1 MGVAHLVLAQ
11 PTLAVLGDQRP
22 SRQTVVDLGAP
33 AAHRTRSAPTDIDI
47 ACQASHVDRDRTA
60 AASRGVRPGI
70 PIGRPRTDHTVNCE
84 PRRDR
89 PRDYGDNIPGDD
101 ELGLIGDVSAGR
113 RVIELGISDNGN
125 AIALA
130 RLGAKAISVD
140 PDPDRI
146 GELRLAATDAE
157 VWVECH
163 EGDLGDLGFAP
174 SGTIDVVLSVHTLDV
189 VDDLGRILRQVH
201 RVLKPGAPFVLVLDH
216 PFAAVGIE
224 RATARSGATAT
235 ASAPIGELLAA
246 LDRSNFRVEVFHELG
261 VSGESAVPD
270 HARHQ
275 GAQAGLLTRAPAAR
289 SARNAPT

>member
-11 PTLAVLGDQRP
+11 PPLAVLDDQRP
-22 SRQTVVDLGAP
+22 TLETVVDLGAP
-33 AAHRTRSAPTDIDI
+33 AAHSTQITDRYRHR
-47 ACQASHVDRDRTA
+47 CQASHVIA
-60 AASRGVRPGI
+60 
-70 PIGRPRTDHTVNCE
+70 IGRRQRLAAYGPVYLSGDPAPTTLSIVSHAVTDYVT
-84 PRRDR
+84 
-89 PRDYGDNIPGDD
+89 YGDNIPGDG

-113 RVIELGISDNGN
+113 RVIELGISGNGN

-146 GELRLAATDAE
+146 GALRLDATDAE

-216 PFAAVGIE
+216 PFAAVGTGRRRHAAPLWRRPAHDR
-224 RATARSGATAT
+224 RAARRPR
-235 ASAPIGELLAA
+235 PIQLPRRGVPRAG
-246 LDRSNFRVEVFHELG
+246 RQRRVGRAH
-261 VSGESAVPD
+261 

-275 GAQAGLLTRAPAAR
+275 GPQTGLLKGAAGVARRRAL
-289 SARNAPT
+289 S

>member
-1 MGVAHLVLAQ
+1 M
-11 PTLAVLGDQRP
+11 
-22 SRQTVVDLGAP
+22 VDLGAS
-33 AAHRTRSAPTDIDI
+33 AARSTEITDRHRHRYK
-47 ACQASHVDRDRTA
+47 ASHVIA
-60 AASRGVRPGI
+60 
-70 PIGRPRTDHTVNCE
+70 IGRRQRLAAPGPVYLSGDPAPTTLSIVSHAVTDYVT
-84 PRRDR
+84 
-89 PRDYGDNIPGDD
+89 YGDNIPGDG

-113 RVIELGISDNGN
+113 RVIELGISGNGN

-146 GELRLAATDAE
+146 GALRLDATDAE

-216 PFAAVGIE
+216 PFAAVGTGPDGTQ
-224 RATARSGATAT
+224 RRYGDGQRT
-235 ASAPIGELLAA
+235 IGELLAA

-261 VSGESAVPD
+261 VSGESAVPTTLVIKV
-270 HARHQ
+270 RKQ
-275 GAQAGLLTRAPAAR
+275 G
-289 SARNAPT
+289 S